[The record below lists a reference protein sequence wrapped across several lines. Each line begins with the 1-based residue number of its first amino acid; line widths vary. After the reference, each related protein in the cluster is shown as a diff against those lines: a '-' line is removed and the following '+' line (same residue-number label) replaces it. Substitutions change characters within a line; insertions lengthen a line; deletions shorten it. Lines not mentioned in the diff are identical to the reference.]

1 MKSLVIATS
10 SLVLFA
16 TAQAQS
22 QAQPTASE
30 ISFMSIEASVQADV
44 ESAVAAIKADDYD
57 RAALLLKTAGANANR
72 LSLQSLTQKIAGA
85 TPSFEPENANF
96 VLAQSSTI
104 AFEDLFNRR
113 DTVERRFRDDQGRV
127 VTVRVFD
134 EGRDFADFMFIKD
147 DTAMLEKGGL
157 EVAEMRGEPAIKK
170 RGADGALSV
179 LMMSEK
185 DHALIE
191 IEGEDEDAVMAFIGD
206 LEKSNKM

>member
-1 MKSLVIATS
+1 MKTLAIAVS
-10 SLVLFA
+10 SLALIA
-16 TAQAQS
+16 AAQAQPS
-22 QAQPTASE
+22 ASE
-30 ISFMSIEASVQADV
+30 ISIGSIESSVQADV
-44 ESAVAAIKADDYD
+44 QSALAAIDANEYD
-57 RAALLLKTAGANANR
+57 QAALLLRTAGANANR
-72 LSLQSLTQKIAGA
+72 LSLQTLTQKIAGA

-96 VLAQSSTI
+96 VLAQSSTV
-104 AFEDLFNRR
+104 AFEGLFNRR

-170 RGADGALSV
+170 RAPDGALSV

-191 IEGEDEDAVMAFIGD
+191 VEGEDEDAVMAFIGD
-206 LEKSNKM
+206 LEKSGKM